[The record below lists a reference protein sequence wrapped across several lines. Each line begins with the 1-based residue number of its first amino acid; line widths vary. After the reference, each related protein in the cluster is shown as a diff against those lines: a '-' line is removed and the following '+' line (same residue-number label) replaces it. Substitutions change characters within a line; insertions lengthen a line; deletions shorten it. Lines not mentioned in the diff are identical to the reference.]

1 MCVYVGGW
9 TICARCS
16 VHVDSDHSFVEV
28 VLSLD
33 HFVGSGSGGLNSDQI
48 MRPARHAH
56 LNLRPGPQL
65 VILLWSDLMI

>member
-9 TICARCS
+9 TICAHCS

-33 HFVGSGSGGLNSDQI
+33 HFVSSGGSNSDRI
-48 MRPARHAH
+48 MRPARHT
-56 LNLRPGPQL
+56 LLSLRPGPQL
-65 VILLWSDLMI
+65 VILLWSDPMI